1 MRIPRNLLSALRRE
15 DSFLIA
21 THIDPDGD
29 AIGSALALS
38 AGLESMGKKTFVF
51 SRDRVPK
58 YYRFLAG
65 HEKFSSSLKDIT
77 KEDPVLILI
86 DCNTPSRAA
95 IDGHEFRKSVV
106 IDHHETEKNFGDIRW
121 IDHKSA
127 ATGFM
132 IYYLL
137 KALRVALTRNIA
149 INLYTAISVDTGTFR
164 YSNTSAEVL
173 RVSAELVD
181 AGASPDLVAVNLYE
195 SWDYK
200 RFRLLVMAL
209 NTLEVKNRV
218 AVIHVTRNMF
228 KETATS
234 SEDTEHFSN
243 FPRMIGAIKMA
254 VLLRE
259 LDSGEWKA
267 SLRSRGEVNVAR
279 IAEKFGG
286 GGHNNAAGFKV
297 KADLKT
303 VKEVLFRAT
312 GRSSK

>member
-1 MRIPRNLLSALRRE
+1 MRVPRNLLEALRKE
-15 DSFLIA
+15 GPFLIA
-21 THIDPDGD
+21 THVDPDGD

-38 AGLESMGKKTFVF
+38 AGLESIGKKTFVF

-65 HEKFSSSLKDIT
+65 HEKFSSRLKDVT
-77 KEDPVLILI
+77 KGDPALILV

-95 IDGHEFRKSVV
+95 VEGYRFRKSIV
-106 IDHHETEKNFGDIRW
+106 IDHHETEKDFGDIRW

-137 KALRVALTRNIA
+137 KSLRIALTRDIA

-173 RVSAELVD
+173 RVSAGLVE
-181 AGASPDLVAVNLYE
+181 AGASPDLVAVNLYQ

-209 NTLEVKNRV
+209 NTLEVKNRI

-228 KETATS
+228 KETSTS

-243 FPRMIGAIKMA
+243 FPRMIGSIKMA

-259 LDSGEWKA
+259 LDGGEWKA

-286 GGHNNAAGFKV
+286 GGHNNAAGFKI
-297 KADLKT
+297 KADLNT
-303 VKEVLFRAT
+303 VKKILFGAA
-312 GRSSK
+312 GRS

>member
-1 MRIPRNLLSALRRE
+1 MRIPRNLLAALRE
-15 DSFLIA
+15 EGPFLIA

-38 AGLESMGKKTFVF
+38 AALESIGKKTFVY
-51 SRDRVPK
+51 SRDPVPK

-65 HEKFSSSLKDIT
+65 HDKFSSRLKDIM
-77 KEDPVLILI
+77 KDDPVLILV
-86 DCNTPSRAA
+86 DCNTPARAA
-95 IDGHEFRKSVV
+95 VEGYRFRKSIV
-106 IDHHETEKNFGDIRW
+106 IDHHETEKDFGDIRW
-121 IDHKSA
+121 IDHRAA
-127 ATGFM
+127 ATGLM
-132 IYYLL
+132 VYYLL
-137 KALRVALTRNIA
+137 KALRVRLTQVIA
-149 INLYTAISVDTGTFR
+149 VNLYTAISVDTGTFR

-173 RVSAELVD
+173 CVSAALVA
-181 AGASPDLVAVNLYE
+181 AGADPNLIAVNLYE

-209 NTLEVKNRV
+209 NTLEVRNRV

-228 KETATS
+228 KETATR

-259 LDSGEWKA
+259 LDNGEWKA
-267 SLRSRGEVNVAR
+267 SLRSRGLVNVAR

-286 GGHNNAAGFKV
+286 GGHNNAAGFKI
-297 KADLKT
+297 KADLIT
-303 VKEVLFRAT
+303 VKEALFGTAR
-312 GRSSK
+312 RSSK